1 MIEHS
6 HIIHEKMV
14 SLTIKIIEV
23 DGVAPQLSRGG
34 GGRFLQTVIGV
45 SNQPLV
51 IAKPSPLKNFTVL
64 KDIEQYRSHGL
75 R

>member
-1 MIEHS
+1 
-6 HIIHEKMV
+6 MV
-14 SLTIKIIEV
+14 LLRNSL
-23 DGVAPQLSRGG
+23 GA
-34 GGRFLQTVIGV
+34 GGRYLQTVIGV

-51 IAKPSPLKNFTVL
+51 IAKPLPLKNFTVL